1 MHPIKKQICRAVQ
14 LCFRAALPI
23 LPYKDPK
30 VLEKTGEIIPILKG
44 EGVDSVLLI
53 TDGFLRGAGMTGE
66 LEQKLRSNDIRCC
79 VYDGV
84 CPNPTVDNVEE
95 ALEEYIRGG
104 CKAMIA
110 FGGGSVIDC
119 AKAVGARAVYPRRSI
134 AQLKGLLR
142 VWRKTPTLFAVP
154 TAAGSGS
161 EAALASLITD
171 SEKKR
176 KYVMYNFTMIP
187 EYAVLDAAVTYSL
200 PADLTATIGM
210 DALTHAVEAY
220 IGGTT
225 TKQTRTYCR
234 EAVKLIFENIET
246 AYSYGTHETA
256 RRNML
261 YASHIAGIAFSK
273 SYVGYVHTIAHSL
286 GGQYNTPHG
295 LANAV
300 LLPHVLEGY
309 GEAVYEKLHELGIA
323 AGVARAIDSHEQG
336 AKKFIF
342 AIRRLSRRMNI
353 PLTLPEIRAE
363 DIPML
368 ARHAAAEANPLYPV
382 PVLMDAKELERFY
395 YMVMGSIEKGTDHEK
410 TNRAA

>member
-1 MHPIKKQICRAVQ
+1 MHPVKKLICRGVQ
-14 LCFRAALPI
+14 LGFRAALPI
-23 LPYKDPK
+23 LPYRDPK
-30 VLEKTGEIIPILKG
+30 VLDKTGEIIPVLKQQG
-44 EGVDSVLLI
+44 IDSVLLV
-53 TDGFLRGAGMTGE
+53 TDGFLRETGMTKD
-66 LEQKLRSNDIRCC
+66 LEQRLWNNDIRCY

-84 CPNPTVDNVEE
+84 CPNPTVENVEG

-104 CKAMIA
+104 CGALIA

-119 AKAVGARAVYPRRSI
+119 AKAVGARAVYPRRSV

-142 VWRKTPTLFAVP
+142 VLRKTPTLFAIP
-154 TAAGSGS
+154 TTAGSGS

-171 SEKKR
+171 PVEKR

-187 EYAVLDAAVTYSL
+187 DYAVLDAEVTYSL

-246 AYSYGTHETA
+246 AYTYGTHETA
-256 RRNML
+256 RKNML

-273 SYVGYVHTIAHSL
+273 SYVGYIHTIAHSL

-300 LLPHVLEGY
+300 IMPHVLEAY
-309 GEAVYEKLHELGIA
+309 GETVYEKLHELGIA
-323 AGVARAIDSHEQG
+323 AGVSRAIDSHELG

-395 YMVMGSIEKGTDHEK
+395 YMVMGTVEKGTDYEK
-410 TNRAA
+410 ANRAA